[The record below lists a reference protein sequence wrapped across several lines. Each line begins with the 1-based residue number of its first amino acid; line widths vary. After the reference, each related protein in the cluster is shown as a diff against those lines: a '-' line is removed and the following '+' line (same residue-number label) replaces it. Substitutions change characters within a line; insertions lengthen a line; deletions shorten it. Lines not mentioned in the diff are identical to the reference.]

1 MKEPLH
7 TYMSDL
13 QFIPRDYNRFMFE
26 TESNRTAES
35 RNKMHDKNVM
45 YDIVWIYQLINM
57 LYALSTRLHNGEYL
71 I

>member
-45 YDIVWIYQLINM
+45 YDIV
-57 LYALSTRLHNGEYL
+57 
-71 I
+71 